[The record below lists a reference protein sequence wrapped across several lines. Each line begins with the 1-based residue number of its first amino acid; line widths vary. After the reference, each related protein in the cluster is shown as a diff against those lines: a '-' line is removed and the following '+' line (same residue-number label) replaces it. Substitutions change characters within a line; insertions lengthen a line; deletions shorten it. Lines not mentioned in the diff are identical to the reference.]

1 MVMSTR
7 DSSTYTDPTQRH
19 DLSPQTLCDE
29 ENTPASEGEQQH
41 ESKDP
46 NLVEWDEDD
55 REYPRNW
62 STGYKCWVTF
72 QLGMLALAASLGSS
86 IISPAESAIAAYVG
100 VSREVAVLSISLY
113 V

>member
-1 MVMSTR
+1 M
-7 DSSTYTDPTQRH
+7 
-19 DLSPQTLCDE
+19 
-29 ENTPASEGEQQH
+29 PASEGEQQH

-55 REYPRNW
+55 KEYPWNW
-62 STGYKCWVTF
+62 STVHKCWVTF

-86 IISPAESAIAAYVG
+86 IISPAETNIATYVG
-100 VSREVAVLSISLY
+100 ISREVAVPSVSLC

>member
-1 MVMSTR
+1 MIMSTLS
-7 DSSTYTDPTQRH
+7 SSTYTDPAQEH
-19 DLSPQTLCDE
+19 DLSPQTPCD

-41 ESKDP
+41 ESKDS

-62 STGYKCWVTF
+62 STVYKCWVTF

-86 IISPAESAIAAYVG
+86 LISPAETTIATYVG
-100 VSREVAVLSISLY
+100 ISGEVAVLSVSLC

>member
-7 DSSTYTDPTQRH
+7 SSSTYTDLAQEH
-19 DLSPQTLCDE
+19 DLSPQTPCDE
-29 ENTPASEGEQQH
+29 ENTPASKGEQQH

-55 REYPRNW
+55 RENPRNW
-62 STGYKCWVTF
+62 STMYKCWITF